1 MTKLDYEIPNFI
13 FTENGFQIDY
23 TTLEPEKR
31 ASAQKIWHEKGYD
44 SLYRLGFQVERNS
57 LNESAAFLVSIVE
70 IFFELLTKTPEVEIA
85 RENTTVHLDEMMLH
99 RLLTQTPFVIGAEY
113 VSEAWIQKII
123 DGLTLVF
130 ADEIRNYKGKVE
142 SYLAQKSNGLH
153 TPERIFFHL
162 VESKEPDYP
171 FAFLATYATKNASG
185 KVSHMPLEYAL
196 VEFKNSREKLMDL
209 LSCLNNVAKTSDLI
223 ASFMES
229 GELFWPIKIT
239 TDEAYAFLKQIESIE
254 ASGVLCRIPNWW
266 RRQSSSIQ
274 KTIKIG
280 EKEPSKLGFD
290 TLISVTPTLTV
301 DGEELTKSDIEK
313 ILRQSE
319 GLVFLKGKWIEVNH
333 ERLRKL
339 LSDMEN
345 MDEKITLFDAL
356 RIDEQSLNIADDSTV
371 ISNGKW
377 LSSLMNK
384 LTHPESIKELKLPK
398 SLNAKLR
405 PYQMNGYKWLNYM
418 SDLQFGACLADDMGL
433 GKTVQTLSYLEN
445 IRQKHKN
452 AEALLIVPASLLGN
466 WEREIKKFTPSMDYN
481 ILHGKSA
488 KELSEQIL
496 NKKSF
501 LTITTYKMVSRLNEI
516 LQKNWD
522 VLILDE
528 AQAIKNPTT
537 KQTKLIKKIRATMR
551 IAMTGTPIEND
562 LSNLWSLFDFLN
574 GGLLGTASEFKKFC
588 RGLKEEPQK
597 YVKLKNMIA
606 PFILRRVKT
615 DKSIISDLP
624 EKMEF
629 IDYVGLS
636 KKQIVLYKKVVADM
650 EKKISTSEGMSR
662 KGLILTTIMKL
673 KQICNHP
680 DQYLGQEGYLESE
693 SGKFDMLRE
702 LCETIY
708 EKRERVLIFTQ
719 FQEIADFLAEFLRS
733 IFNTEGFVLHGA
745 TPIKQR
751 NKMVEEF
758 QSERY
763 VPFMVLS
770 VKAGG
775 TGLNLTNA
783 NHVIHFDRWW
793 NPAVENQATDRAYRI
808 GQNKNVMVHKLVC
821 KDTIEEK
828 INELIES
835 KKALAEQMIGAGED
849 KVLTEMSDEEI
860 LDLLRLDL

>member
-1 MTKLDYEIPNFI
+1 MKLDYLIPNFI
-13 FTENGFQIDY
+13 FTENGFRIDY
-23 TTLEPEKR
+23 ATLEAEKR
-31 ASAQKIWHEKGYD
+31 ESARKLWEDKAFD
-44 SLYRLGFQVERNS
+44 SLYRLGFQVEPDA
-57 LNESAAFLVSIVE
+57 LNESAAFLVRIAE
-70 IFFELLTKTPEVEIA
+70 MFFEILTKIPEVEIA
-85 RENTTVHLDEMMLH
+85 RENTIVRLDEITTSH
-99 RLLTQTPFVIGAEY
+99 LLSQTPFVIGAEY
-113 VSEAWIQKII
+113 VSEVWLQKII
-123 DGLTLVF
+123 DGLALVF
-130 ADEIRNYKGKVE
+130 TDEIQNYKGKVE
-142 SYLAQKSNGLH
+142 AYLAQKSERLH

-162 VESKEPDYP
+162 VESKEEDYP
-171 FAFLATYATKNASG
+171 FAFLATYATKNPNG

-196 VEFKNSREKLMDL
+196 VEFKNSREKLIEL

-239 TDEAYAFLKQIESIE
+239 ADEAYAFLKQIESIE

-313 ILRQSE
+313 ILMQGE
-319 GLVFLKGKWIEVNH
+319 GLVLLKGKWVEVNH

-345 MDEKITLFDAL
+345 MDEKMTLLNAL
-356 RIDEQSLNIADDSTV
+356 RIDGQSLDFVDDSTV

-377 LSSLMNK
+377 LSSLMKK
-384 LTHPESIKELKLPK
+384 LTHPENIKELKLPK

-418 SDLQFGACLADDMGL
+418 SNLKFGACLADDMGL

-445 IRQKHKN
+445 IRQKNKN

-501 LTITTYKMVSRLNEI
+501 LTITTYKMVSRLDEI

-537 KQTKLIKKIRATMR
+537 KQTKRIKKIRSTMR

-588 RGLKEEPQK
+588 RDLKEEPQK
-597 YVKLKNMIA
+597 YVKLKNMIS

-680 DQYLGQEGYLESE
+680 DQYLGQEVYLESE
-693 SGKFDMLRE
+693 SGKFAMLRE

-719 FQEIADFLAEFLRS
+719 FQEITDFLAEFLRS
-733 IFNTEGFVLHGA
+733 VFNSEGFVLHGA

-763 VPFMVLS
+763 IPFMVLS

-793 NPAVENQATDRAYRI
+793 NPAVENQATDRAFRI
-808 GQNKNVMVHKLVC
+808 GQDKNVMVHKLVC

-860 LDLLRLDL
+860 LNLLRLDL